1 MTLSEGLSDMR
12 GEQYKRILSAIEY
25 TLEQLRAGPKARGE
39 HENFTSY
46 EQRVESWYRSKQTFV
61 LFSIRIVRGVDESKA
76 RSYFNELRRIREW
89 V

>member
-1 MTLSEGLSDMR
+1 MR

-39 HENFTSY
+39 HENVISY

-61 LFSIRIVRGVDESKA
+61 LFSVRIVRSVDEQKA
-76 RSYFNELRRIREW
+76 RSYLNELRRIREW